1 MNWLN
6 VLSIP
11 HEVSH
16 SLDGKE
22 VNIVD
27 QNKNARP
34 RGTDAAKVI
43 QVIQTEALE
52 GSGTKDDPFRIQR
65 RLWSL
70 DGKLLA
76 EVAQS
81 D

>member
-1 MNWLN
+1 MD
-6 VLSIP
+6 
-11 HEVSH
+11 E
-16 SLDGKE
+16 
-22 VNIVD
+22 
-27 QNKNARP
+27 NKKVRP

-43 QVIQTEALE
+43 KVIQTEALE
-52 GSGTKDDPFRIQR
+52 GTGTKADPYHIQK

-76 EVAQS
+76 EISQE

>member
-1 MNWLN
+1 M
-6 VLSIP
+6 
-11 HEVSH
+11 E
-16 SLDGKE
+16 D
-22 VNIVD
+22 
-27 QNKNARP
+27 NKNARP

-43 QVIQTEALE
+43 KVIQTEALE
-52 GSGTKDDPFRIQR
+52 GTGTKADPYHIQK

-76 EVAQS
+76 EISQE

>member
-1 MNWLN
+1 M
-6 VLSIP
+6 
-11 HEVSH
+11 
-16 SLDGKE
+16 
-22 VNIVD
+22 D
-27 QNKNARP
+27 QNKNVRP

-43 QVIQTEALE
+43 QVIMTEALE

-70 DGKLLA
+70 DGILLA
-76 EVAQS
+76 EITQK